1 MGEQAIQVPT
11 TWIYSISDLKPMHLF
26 QQTLKILETSIL
38 LIFVPIESLTKKAHG
53 ELDHRHQSH
62 FEHRK
67 YLLGV
72 SFKDQKPQVAVVSGY
87 GSDLGSIGW
96 PILGYSPPPGDRNF
110 QTYWLTHIWK
120 HLLEVD
126 LSGMPYHM
134 YMYMYMYVYIYIYDY
149 IILYIYII

>member
-1 MGEQAIQVPT
+1 
-11 TWIYSISDLKPMHLF
+11 MHLF

-38 LIFVPIESLTKKAHG
+38 LIFAPIESLTKKAHG

-87 GSDLGSIGW
+87 GSNLGSIGW
-96 PILGYSPPPGDRNF
+96 PILGYSPPPGDRNC
-110 QTYWLTHIWK
+110 QTYLLTHI
-120 HLLEVD
+120 
-126 LSGMPYHM
+126 
-134 YMYMYMYVYIYIYDY
+134 
-149 IILYIYII
+149 